1 MYYNNINKSEKQ
13 YSRSDNMNSNTNNSN
28 TNNSNTEVTNPM
40 NNSNNTTIDNESSS
54 NGNTGQAQENMSF
67 VKILHASPGAPA
79 VDIYIDDKISVEDLA
94 FSEATEYLPL
104 LAGTYNIKVYAAG
117 TTDNPVINTNVELPG
132 GTRLTVAAIG
142 NLDDIRLLPI
152 PEDIKP
158 STMQGA
164 FIRVAH
170 LSPDAPAVDVT
181 LPNGTVVFQDV
192 EFGEVTDYVNI
203 PRGVYT
209 LQIRPTGSSTV
220 VMTISNVEIM
230 PNFYY
235 TFYVL
240 GQLEGDPSLQ
250 VLATVNRTPGI
261 LTTNFNEELY
271 PLNYEITTPTTTAM
285 NRSPKNMSKAMDDFC
300 DKYDEIYADLEKH
313 GLDRRIAKYLVS
325 LILDYVNNNHNRYK
339 GTIRRKAN
347 MAGRDLTLLYPWIF
361 DIMSAL
367 EIPNK
372 KIVDITIIIV
382 SFGFDNI

>member
-1 MYYNNINKSEKQ
+1 MYNNTLYKSNNQ
-13 YSRSDNMNSNTNNSN
+13 YNRSDNMSNNSTEG
-28 TNNSNTEVTNPM
+28 TNLM
-40 NNSNNTTIDNESSS
+40 NNSNNTNGSNSSTTNENIGSS
-54 NGNTGQAQENMSF
+54 QENMSF
-67 VKILHASPGAPA
+67 VKVLHASPNAPA
-79 VDIYIDDKISVEDLA
+79 VDIYIDDKITIEDLA

-117 TTDNPVINTNVELPG
+117 TTENPVINTNVELPG
-132 GTRLTVAAIG
+132 GTRLTVAAIS

-158 STMQGA
+158 SKMQGA

-192 EFGEVTDYVNI
+192 EFGEVTDYANI

-250 VLATVNRTPGI
+250 VLASVNRTPGI

-271 PLNYEITTPTTTAM
+271 PLDYEITTSTTTTM
-285 NRSPKNMSKAMDDFC
+285 NRSPKNVSKAMDDFC
-300 DKYDEIYADLEKH
+300 NKHDEIYTDLEKY

-325 LILDYVNNNHNRYK
+325 LILDYVATNHNRYK

-361 DIMSAL
+361 DIMTSL

-372 KIVDITIIIV
+372 KIVDVTITIV

>member
-1 MYYNNINKSEKQ
+1 MYNNTIYKSNNP
-13 YSRSDNMNSNTNNSN
+13 YNRSDNMSNNS
-28 TNNSNTEVTNPM
+28 TGGTTLT
-40 NNSNNTTIDNESSS
+40 NNSNNTTIGTGSST
-54 NGNTGQAQENMSF
+54 NANTGQVQQNMSF
-67 VKILHASPGAPA
+67 VKVLHASPDAPA
-79 VDIYIDDKISVEDLA
+79 VDIYIDDKITIEDLA

-117 TTDNPVINTNVELPG
+117 TTENPVINTNVELPG

-142 NLDDIRLLPI
+142 NLNDIKLLPI

-192 EFGEVTDYVNI
+192 EFGEVTDYANI

-250 VLATVNRTPGI
+250 VLASVNRTPGI

-271 PLNYEITTPTTTAM
+271 PLDYEITTSATTAM
-285 NRSPKNMSKAMDDFC
+285 NRSPKNMSKAMNDFC
-300 DKYDEIYADLEKH
+300 NKYDDIYADLEKY
-313 GLDRRIAKYLVS
+313 GLDRRIAKYLIS
-325 LILDYVNNNHNRYK
+325 LILDYVGNNHNRYK

-372 KIVDITIIIV
+372 KIVDITIIVV